1 MKKLNIFLWI
11 VVFAYLIYAMRIDG
25 PTTKLVVLFI
35 LGIVAAAAQYRN
47 DKRDEKKRKGIT

>member
-1 MKKLNIFLWI
+1 MMKKLNIFLWV

-47 DKRDEKKRKGIT
+47 DKKRREEEKKE